1 MLCVVSNEMSFNLK
15 THGRNSFFRIFGLS
29 RTFGNEGLTGVMTR
43 WSGRQGAEAFG
54 KDLAAMGTIAAGGIV
69 ATRALGSIN
78 VASDDALNSAASAA
92 GNLLG
97 YRMTMN
103 AMNMIPGLGV

>member
-1 MLCVVSNEMSFNLK
+1 MAFNLQ
-15 THGRNSFFRIFGLS
+15 THGRNSFFRMFSLG
-29 RTFGNEGLTGVMTR
+29 RTLGNEGLTGVMNR
-43 WSGRQGAEAFG
+43 WSGRQGSKAFG
-54 KDLAAMGTIAAGGIV
+54 QDLAAMGTIAAGGII

-103 AMNMIPGLGV
+103 AMNMVPGLGV